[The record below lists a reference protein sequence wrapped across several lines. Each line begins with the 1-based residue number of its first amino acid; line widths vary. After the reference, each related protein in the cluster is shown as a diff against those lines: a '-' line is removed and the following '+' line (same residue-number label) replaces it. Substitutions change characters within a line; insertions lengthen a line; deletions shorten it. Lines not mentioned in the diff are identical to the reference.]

1 MKLQKALEGKKTYIS
16 VALLFCLGG
25 AQAVGWVSAEQAET
39 YRSFLVSF
47 LGLGLYSKMNRM

>member
-1 MKLQKALEGKKTYIS
+1 MNIVKLLEGKKTYIS

-39 YRSFLVSF
+39 YKSLLTGL
-47 LGLGLYSKMNRM
+47 LGLGLYSKLNRM